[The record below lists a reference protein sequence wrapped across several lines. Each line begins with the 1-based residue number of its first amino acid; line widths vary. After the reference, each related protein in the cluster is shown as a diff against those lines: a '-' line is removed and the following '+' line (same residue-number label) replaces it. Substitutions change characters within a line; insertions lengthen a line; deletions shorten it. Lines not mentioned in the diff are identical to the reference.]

1 MEAFDKNN
9 KNLDENFCLLPT
21 EALMQSCSSIKLK
34 SIRAVKKKKLPMI
47 GIVLDFKINLNIV
60 LLYTMIV

>member
-34 SIRAVKKKKLPMI
+34 SIRAVKKKLPMI

>member
-34 SIRAVKKKKLPMI
+34 SIRAVKKKITNDWHSPR
-47 GIVLDFKINLNIV
+47 FQN
-60 LLYTMIV
+60 